1 MSLYLAAEAP
11 WPSGVHAVVTTR
23 QAGYGLPPYA
33 GLNLALHVQDDPQ
46 RVADNRALL
55 QQTFAWP
62 HAPCWLQQVHGIQAV
77 AATPGGGMQADAC
90 YTQTPGLACAV
101 MTADCLP
108 LLIASADGQQV
119 AAVHAGWRGLL
130 QGVIAATLARFDT
143 GATSP
148 LVWLGPAISAAAY
161 EVDQPVYEAC
171 AQVEPGW
178 LRGFQPTRPGHY
190 QLDLYAVAR
199 MQLADLGVSQVYG
212 GDYCSYRQA
221 EYFYSYRRDGVT
233 GRMASLIW
241 REPGL
246 CSL

>member
-1 MSLYLAAEAP
+1 M
-11 WPSGVHAVVTTR
+11 
-23 QAGYGLPPYA
+23 
-33 GLNLALHVQDDPQ
+33 
-46 RVADNRALL
+46 
-55 QQTFAWP
+55 
-62 HAPCWLQQVHGIQAV
+62 
-77 AATPGGGMQADAC
+77 
-90 YTQTPGLACAV
+90 
-101 MTADCLP
+101 
-108 LLIASADGQQV
+108 
-119 AAVHAGWRGLL
+119 
-130 QGVIAATLARFDT
+130 
-143 GATSP
+143 
-148 LVWLGPAISAAAY
+148 
-161 EVDQPVYEAC
+161 
-171 AQVEPGW
+171 EPGW